1 MSEFD
6 LGVLGWTP
14 ELAANLQP
22 GLVPGRVIA
31 AHRAAFDVQTA
42 EEIVRTR
49 LPGRLVHESVEVAVG
64 DWVGL
69 GDGLV
74 RVVLPRRSAIVRKAA
89 GLTSESQTL
98 AANVDLAFIVSSLG
112 PDLDPRRIERYLVTI
127 SESGASPE
135 IVLTKADRF
144 DDPSEM
150 VASVEAV
157 AIGVPVHVV
166 SAVSGYGLDA
176 LRARLSSGET
186 AVLIGSSGVGKST
199 LVNRWVGRE
208 LMATKETRVDD
219 DEGRHTTTHRELI
232 VLPGGGVVIDTP
244 GIRELQ
250 LWGGGVEEAFADV
263 EELALRCRFSDCS
276 HNTEPGCAVNA
287 ALASGELSHERHASW
302 LKLQRELRSIAVRA
316 DAHLRR
322 EEKRKWQLRP
332 AMPEPGPGTD
342 ERVALTEKCADFERV
357 KREGYESGSGFCTG
371 ALPPEGFGRRGSRTP
386 EGSVGGGCF
395 FGRGHGR
402 PWEESF
408 RIFSVRE
415 LGDSARQV
423 HASQWLGRLF
433 GYPPRAGSL

>member
-6 LGVLGWTP
+6 LGMLGWTP
-14 ELAANLQP
+14 ELADSLEP

-31 AHRAAFDVQTA
+31 GHRAAFDVQTA

-69 GDGLV
+69 GGDGLV

-98 AANVDLAFIVSSLG
+98 ATNVDLAFIVSSLG

-127 SESGASPE
+127 SESGASPA
-135 IVLTKADRF
+135 IVLTKADRL

-150 VASVEAV
+150 VASIEAV
-157 AIGVPVHVV
+157 AVGVPMHVV

-176 LRARLSSGET
+176 LRERLSAGVT

-208 LMATKETRVDD
+208 LMATKETRLDD

-250 LWGGGVEEAFADV
+250 LWDGGVEEAFADV
-263 EELALRCRFSDCS
+263 EELALRCRFGDCA

-287 ALASGELSHERHASW
+287 ALVSGELSRERQASW
-302 LKLQRELRSIAVRA
+302 LKLKLELRSVATRA
-316 DAHLRR
+316 DANLRR
-322 EEKRKWQLRP
+322 E
-332 AMPEPGPGTD
+332 
-342 ERVALTEKCADFERV
+342 
-357 KREGYESGSGFCTG
+357 
-371 ALPPEGFGRRGSRTP
+371 
-386 EGSVGGGCF
+386 
-395 FGRGHGR
+395 
-402 PWEESF
+402 
-408 RIFSVRE
+408 
-415 LGDSARQV
+415 
-423 HASQWLGRLF
+423 
-433 GYPPRAGSL
+433 

>member
-1 MSEFD
+1 LSEFD
-6 LGVLGWTP
+6 LGTLGWTP
-14 ELAANLQP
+14 ELADNLQP

-49 LPGRLVHESVEVAVG
+49 LPGRLLHESVEVAVG

-98 AANVDLAFIVSSLG
+98 AANVDVAFIVSSLG
-112 PDLDPRRIERYLVTI
+112 PDLEPRRIERYLVTI
-127 SESGASPE
+127 WKSGASPE

-144 DDPSEM
+144 DDPWEM

-176 LRARLSSGET
+176 LRARLSAGGT

-199 LVNRWVGRE
+199 LVNRWAGRE
-208 LMATKETRVDD
+208 LMATKETRGDD

-232 VLPGGGVVIDTP
+232 VLPSGGVVIDTP

-250 LWGGGVEEAFADV
+250 LWDGGVEEAFADV

-276 HNTEPGCAVNA
+276 HNTEPGCAVSA
-287 ALASGELSHERHASW
+287 ALVSGELSRERHASW
-302 LKLQRELRSIAVRA
+302 LKLKRELRSIAVRA
-316 DAHLRR
+316 DAYLRR
-322 EEKRKWQLRP
+322 EEKRKWQLRTRD
-332 AMPEPGPGTD
+332 A
-342 ERVALTEKCADFERV
+342 
-357 KREGYESGSGFCTG
+357 
-371 ALPPEGFGRRGSRTP
+371 RTQ
-386 EGSVGGGCF
+386 
-395 FGRGHGR
+395 
-402 PWEESF
+402 
-408 RIFSVRE
+408 
-415 LGDSARQV
+415 AR
-423 HASQWLGRLF
+423 HR
-433 GYPPRAGSL
+433 